1 LIAVLSA
8 LLLSA
13 ALPVSAADLS
23 SVDALYWH
31 RNEPQKLDQNIAA
44 LDDLLKAS
52 PDDAELLWRKGRS
65 VMRRGEKKDR
75 KSDRLADYLAAEE
88 LLKRSVT
95 LKPDVAESHFFYG
108 VTMGRR
114 GEAQGI
120 LKSLFL
126 IKPIKKEMAEVI
138 RLDPNHG
145 GAHRVLAEILWQVP
159 GFAGGDKKQALA
171 EFETSIRL
179 SPNYTAN
186 YQPLAEAY
194 LKYDRKDDAI
204 KTLKAAIAVTE
215 PADPAAAPDDK
226 ADAQKLLD
234 KISR

>member
-1 LIAVLSA
+1 MLALVAVLLA
-8 LLLSA
+8 A
-13 ALPVSAADLS
+13 ALPSSAADLS
-23 SVDALYWH
+23 SVDALYF
-31 RNEPQKLDQNIAA
+31 RRDQPQKLDQCITD
-44 LDDLLKAS
+44 LDLLLKAA
-52 PDDAELLWRKGRS
+52 PDDAELLWRRGRAL
-65 VMRRGEKKDR
+65 MRRGEKLAR
-75 KSDRLADYLAAEE
+75 KSDRLADYLRAEDA
-88 LLKRSVT
+88 LKRAVT
-95 LKPDVAESHFFYG
+95 LKPDIAEAHFFYG

-114 GEAQGI
+114 GETQGI

-126 IKPIKKEMAEVI
+126 IKPMRKEMAEVL

-159 GFAGGDKKQALA
+159 GFAGGDKKKALE

-194 LKYDRKDDAI
+194 LHYDRKDDAI
-204 KTLKAAIAVTE
+204 KTLKAVLAVTQ
-215 PADPAAAPDDK
+215 PSDPAAAPDDK

-234 KISR
+234 KITR

>member
-1 LIAVLSA
+1 MIAVLSA

-13 ALPVSAADLS
+13 VLPASAADLS
-23 SVDALYWH
+23 SVDALYFH
-31 RNEPQKLDQNIAA
+31 RDQPQKLDQSIVD
-44 LDDLLKAS
+44 LDQLLKAS
-52 PDDAELLWRKGRS
+52 PDDAELLWRKGRAI
-65 VMRRGEKKDR
+65 MRRGEKKAR
-75 KSDRLADYLAAEE
+75 KGDRLADYLIAED

-95 LKPDVAESHFFYG
+95 LKPDNAESHFFYG

-114 GEAQGI
+114 GETQGI

-126 IKPIKKEMAEVI
+126 IKPMKKEMAEVL

-159 GFAGGDKKQALA
+159 GFAGGDKKKALE

-194 LKYDRKDDAI
+194 LHYDRKDDAV
-204 KTLKAAIAVTE
+204 KTLKAALAVTE
-215 PADPAAAPDDK
+215 PSDPAAAPDDK